1 MNIKNKIKSKSLI
14 IQCLVSFICC
24 LLSISSYAQR
34 DTTKRQSIDITSSY
48 KPVLRNAVKI
58 NLSASPLAAD
68 TNRPRL
74 AYNIP
79 SQQLFFSYQPISLK
93 PLSLSQDTALQL
105 GGRNFVKAGFGNFST
120 PYIGAGLSFGD
131 GKQGFINLYGNY
143 TSSKGKIDNQDFSQ
157 IKLKAT
163 GSYFN
168 KGNEAYGSAG
178 IYQDQYYLYGYDH
191 ALHNYAK
198 DSLSRKYQ
206 DIALQAGFRNT
217 DVNKL
222 GINYNPNVTVH
233 VFSRENFVTENNIIL
248 EAPVE
253 KRFGEEVA
261 FKVTAK
267 AELTNLTDKKGS
279 IDERFNNNLVQLAP
293 ELVYY
298 SDRFTIH
305 GGVTPSWDN
314 GQLSVLPNIYAEA
327 QLQDNVF
334 LIQGGWIG
342 RYTNNTFR
350 KLSDENPY
358 MQDPSFLLNTK
369 ETEYYGGLKATLGP
383 HFSFNAKAA
392 FIKYNNVPLF
402 INDPIDGKSF
412 YISNE
417 SKMSNLHI
425 HSDLNYVSQD
435 KFTVS
440 GALDLNNYTGL
451 RDNANAWHK
460 IPVQLTGSGRW
471 NAFKQVI
478 LKGDI
483 FGFGQVPALL
493 ANGSEIKLK
502 GGVDVGAGAEF
513 KITNRFS
520 AWLDINNIL
529 NRKYSRWNNYP
540 VYGLNAIGGVVVHF

>member
-1 MNIKNKIKSKSLI
+1 MKKH
-14 IQCLVSFICC
+14 VRFISCST
-24 LLSISSYAQR
+24 LLMLGCITTQQINAQR

-58 NLSASPLAAD
+58 NLSASPLTAD

-74 AYNIP
+74 AYTIP
-79 SQQLFFSYQPISLK
+79 SQQLYFSYQPISLK

-120 PYIGAGLSFGD
+120 PYINAGLSFGD

-143 TSSKGKIDNQDFSQ
+143 TSSKGKIDHQDFSQ

-178 IYQDQYYLYGYDH
+178 IYQDQYYWYGYDH

-222 GINYNPNVTVH
+222 GINYNPNVAVH
-233 VFSRENFVTENNIIL
+233 VFTRENLVTENNLIL

-253 KRFGEEVA
+253 KKFGEQVA
-261 FKVTAK
+261 FKVSAR
-267 AELTNLTDKKGS
+267 AELTNLTNKKGS
-279 IDERFNNNLVQLAP
+279 IDTRFNNNLVQLAP

-298 SDRFTIH
+298 SDRFTFH

-314 GQLSVLPNIYAEA
+314 GQLSVLPNIYGEA

-334 LIQGGWIG
+334 LVQAGWIG
-342 RYTNNTFR
+342 KFTNNTYR
-350 KLSDENPY
+350 KLSSENPY
-358 MQDPSFLLNTK
+358 MQDPTFLNNTK
-369 ETEYYGGLKATLGP
+369 ETEFYGGLKATLGQ

-392 FIKYNNVPLF
+392 LIKYNNMPLF
-402 INDPIDGKSF
+402 VNDSVDGKSF

-417 SKMSNLHI
+417 SKMNNLHI
-425 HSDLNYVSQD
+425 HGDLNYVSQD

-440 GALDLNNYTGL
+440 AALDLNDYSGL
-451 RDNANAWHK
+451 RDNAKAWHK
-460 IPVQLTGSGRW
+460 VPVQLTGSARW

-483 FGFGQVPALL
+483 LAFAQVPALL

-502 GGVDVGAGAEF
+502 SGVDISAGAEF
-513 KITNRFS
+513 KVTDRFS

-540 VYGLNAIGGVVVHF
+540 VYGLNAIGGVIVHF

>member
-1 MNIKNKIKSKSLI
+1 MKKHVGLVYTMISLLMLCAISKTAN
-14 IQCLVSFICC
+14 
-24 LLSISSYAQR
+24 AQR
-34 DTTKRQSIDITSSY
+34 DTTKRQSIDITSTY

-93 PLSLSQDTALQL
+93 PLSLAQDTALQL

-120 PYIGAGLSFGD
+120 PYVGAGLSFGD

-143 TSSKGKIDNQDFSQ
+143 TSSKGKIEYQDFSQ
-157 IKLKAT
+157 VKLKAT

-168 KGNEAYGSAG
+168 KGNEAYGNVG
-178 IYQDQYYLYGYDH
+178 IYQDQYYLYGFDH
-191 ALHNYAK
+191 ALHNYTK

-222 GINYNPNVTVH
+222 GINYNPNARVH
-233 VFSRENFVTENNIIL
+233 VFTRANFVTENNLII

-253 KRFGEEVA
+253 KKFGEDVA
-261 FKVTAK
+261 FKITAR

-279 IDERFNNNLVQLAP
+279 IDTKFNNNLVQLAP

-314 GQLSVLPNIYAEA
+314 GQLSVLPNIYGEA

-334 LIQGGWIG
+334 LIQAGWIG

-350 KLSDENPY
+350 KLSGENPY
-358 MQDPSFLLNTK
+358 MQDPTFLLNTK
-369 ETEYYGGLKATLGP
+369 ETEFYGGVKATLGA
-383 HFSFNAKAA
+383 HFSFNAKSS
-392 FIKYNNVPLF
+392 FIKYNNIPLF
-402 INDPIDGKSF
+402 INDPLYAKSF

-417 SKMSNLHI
+417 SKMSNLHV
-425 HSDLNYVSQD
+425 HGDLSYISQD
-435 KFTVS
+435 KFTLS
-440 GALDLNNYTGL
+440 AALDLNTYTGL
-451 RDNANAWHK
+451 KDNAKAWHK
-460 IPVQLTGSGRW
+460 VPIQLTGSARW

-478 LKGDI
+478 LKADLL
-483 FGFGQVPALL
+483 GFGRVPALL
-493 ANGSEIKLK
+493 ADGSNIRLK
-502 GGVDVGAGAEF
+502 GFDVSAGAEF
-513 KITNRFS
+513 KVTKRFS